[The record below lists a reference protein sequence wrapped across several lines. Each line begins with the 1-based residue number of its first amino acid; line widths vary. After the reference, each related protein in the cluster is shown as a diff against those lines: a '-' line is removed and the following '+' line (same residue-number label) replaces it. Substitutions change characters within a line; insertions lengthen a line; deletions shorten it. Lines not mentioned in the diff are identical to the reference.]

1 MDLRWLAGLGV
12 TVVVTCTLFSGY
24 EVMMG
29 AERYLS
35 KQRAAGCLVGVAGH
49 LPNNL
54 AEECVVLFTAPG
66 HVIRRGTGDDAS
78 MVGIPIT
85 RHNLRKIHG
94 AVLVGAPDSMASA
107 GKFDLWWSNLPMSS
121 G

>member
-24 EVMMG
+24 EVMVG

-66 HVIRRGTGDDAS
+66 HVIRRGAGDDAS

-85 RHNLRKIHG
+85 RHNLQKIHG
-94 AVLVGAPDSMASA
+94 AVLEGAPDSMASA
-107 GKFDLWWSNLPMSS
+107 GEFDQWWSNLPMSS